1 MKKII
6 MVLCI
11 IAMMVTFNA
20 CNSDQKNESDSTAS
34 AVTTEMEI
42 GDSSK
47 SDENPNIIEGKDS
60 SNSEE
65 GSHIVGGENS
75 SNSDESELI
84 LEDEVEIVLEEGQE
98 MTGF

>member
-1 MKKII
+1 MKRII
-6 MVLCI
+6 AILCI

-20 CNSDQKNESDSTAS
+20 CDSGKKNESDPTAS
-34 AVTTEMEI
+34 AVTTEIESR
-42 GDSSK
+42 DSSK
-47 SDENPNIIEGKDS
+47 ADVDQNIADVKDS
-60 SNSEE
+60 SNSEG

-75 SNSDESELI
+75 SNSDEPELI